1 MKAYIFIF
9 KVFFE
14 KVWRNKDPG
23 VERPPKR
30 KFLMWRNNAP
40 WRAMQRFYHR
50 INTSSMY
57 FKFMQ
62 AHRHQRQSNEF
73 TRGPSKVSSA
83 LSFTGEA
90 GWPLQRPVLA
100 SLVGREY
107 FSAED
112 LISSSSEHLSLCTP
126 YTSLKISFFMH
137 LILLKW
143 KLSSFSKFRQPFNC
157 NMGFKC

>member
-23 VERPPKR
+23 VERPLKR
-30 KFLMWRNNAP
+30 KILKWRNNAP

-50 INTSSMY
+50 INTSNMY
-57 FKFMQ
+57 LKFMQ
-62 AHRHQRQSNEF
+62 AHRHQRQSNEL
-73 TRGPSKVSSA
+73 TRGPPKVSSG
-83 LSFTGEA
+83 LSFIGGGRVA
-90 GWPLQRPVLA
+90 PPQRPVLA

-112 LISSSSEHLSLCTP
+112 LISTSSEHLSLCTP
-126 YTSLKISFFMH
+126 YTSLKISSIYAFN
-137 LILLKW
+137 
-143 KLSSFSKFRQPFNC
+143 SFEMKIVVIQ
-157 NMGFKC
+157 